1 MKTRTQTLELAC
13 FRDFDLIVV
22 GGGIVGAG
30 IAQDASCR
38 GLSVLLIEK
47 DDFAA
52 GTSGRTN
59 KLVHGNL
66 PYMEQWFSPATR
78 QIYQE
83 RALLEHLA
91 PHLIRDFFFVLP
103 VLKGK
108 TFQALKAR
116 LGLTY
121 SDWLGAKPT
130 GLPKHTTISAK
141 EVVESAPALSGL
153 NVVEGLQ
160 FSDAITDDSRLVLE
174 VIKSACANG
183 AHAINYLEAKSFTLE
198 EGKVRGVL
206 CRDRYSGQEV
216 PLRAKTCVDATGIG
230 SDSLLQLIDPSWQT
244 GHKTGKGVCLMLPPS
259 SFETNTAL
267 ILPLAGQQSI
277 FVVPWQ
283 RALLV
288 GSTEPIYSAK
298 SNSLP
303 NEDEIDYL
311 LKGLNEY
318 NMQRVLNRGDVIS
331 AWAGTFPILGKT
343 ADADLSKSS
352 PLTKLAKMAGSLY
365 PTQKTNW
372 DYEITEG
379 PGTIISA
386 IGGSLANY
394 RILGSDVVDRLLAKH
409 PELARP
415 DLTTSRSRRTMLG
428 GWTSKEDFL
437 TLTAIIST
445 RARKLGIEPA
455 TIDHLVCN
463 YGNDANLVL
472 DYVEKEPL
480 LSQRICPDFAP
491 IMAEIPFCIVYE
503 MAVSLED
510 LLCRRIRLG
519 MLHRRQCLEAASKVA
534 ELVQEIS
541 GWDDL
546 RAQAEL
552 YALANALDFEEAHE
566 NEVSATEETSVQSS
580 SS

>member
-66 PYMEQWFSPATR
+66 PYLEQWFRPSTR

-91 PHLIRDFFFVLP
+91 PHLIRDFSFVMP

-108 TFQALKAR
+108 SFQALKTR
-116 LGLTY
+116 IGLTFF
-121 SDWLGAKPT
+121 DFMAAQPN
-130 GLPKHTTISAK
+130 GLPKHTIVSAR

-153 NVVEGLQ
+153 NILEGLK

-174 VIKSACANG
+174 IIKSACANG
-183 AHAINYLEAKSFTLE
+183 AHAINYLEAKSFTIE

-216 PLRAKTCVDATGIG
+216 QLRAKTCVDATGIG
-230 SDSLLQLIDPSWQT
+230 SDNLLQLIDPTWQ
-244 GHKTGKGVCLMLPPS
+244 GRYKTGKSVCFMLPPS

-267 ILPLAGQQSI
+267 ILSQGGEKSI

-288 GSTEPIYSAK
+288 GSTEPIFSAK
-298 SNSLP
+298 STSVP

-318 NMQRVLNRGDVIS
+318 NMQRVLNRSDVIS
-331 AWAGTFPILGKT
+331 AWAGTFPLLGKT
-343 ADADLSKSS
+343 DDSQLLKNS
-352 PLTKLAKMAGSLY
+352 PLTKLANMASSLS
-365 PTQKTNW
+365 PQHKTSW
-372 DYEITEG
+372 DYQIVEG
-379 PGTIISA
+379 PCTIISA

-394 RILGSDVVDRLLAKH
+394 RIMGSDVVDKLVAKH
-409 PELARP
+409 PELSRP
-415 DLTTSRSRRTMLG
+415 ELTTSRSRRTMLG
-428 GWTSKEDFL
+428 GWASKEEFL

-445 RARKLGIEPA
+445 RARKHGIEPA
-455 TIDHLVCN
+455 TIDHLICN

-472 DYVEKEPL
+472 DYVEKEPQ

-491 IMAEIPFCIVYE
+491 IMAEIPYCIVFE

-510 LLCRRIRLG
+510 ILCRRIRLG
-519 MLHRRQCLEAASKVA
+519 MLHRRQCLEAAPRVA

-541 GWDDL
+541 GWDNL
-546 RAQAEL
+546 RVQAEL
-552 YALANALDFEEAHE
+552 YALANALDFEESA
-566 NEVSATEETSVQSS
+566 NQEVAATEESSYQSS